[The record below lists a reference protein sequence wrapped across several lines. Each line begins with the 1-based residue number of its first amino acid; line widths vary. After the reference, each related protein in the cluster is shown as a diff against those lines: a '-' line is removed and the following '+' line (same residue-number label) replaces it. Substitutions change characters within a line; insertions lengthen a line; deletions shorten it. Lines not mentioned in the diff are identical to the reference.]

1 MGHTSK
7 CFAENI
13 SNYCIHL
20 VQLYIHKVHFKVDIC
35 TYMYHGNHNSLHIL
49 HTFCCHRRRK
59 QLVCRCCSDIHVH
72 TPVLSSY
79 MHRKC
84 NSYAQYVIIYAEWC
98 MHVFMYVS
106 IYLCVHVYMYVC
118 MYSTVLLKNL
128 QYGFTCRLTSIRT
141 YIKVSDSTTASVFQ
155 WQPHNV
161 NKGT

>member
-13 SNYCIHL
+13 AIA
-20 VQLYIHKVHFKVDIC
+20 YISYSHTYTKFIFKVDIC

-49 HTFCCHRRRK
+49 HTFCYHRRRK
-59 QLVCRCCSDIHVH
+59 QLVCQCCSDIHVH

-84 NSYAQYVIIYAEWC
+84 ISYTQYVIIYAEWC

-106 IYLCVHVYMYVC
+106 IYLCVHVYMYVWV
-118 MYSTVLLKNL
+118 YSITQKSSVWIYMQTDKHM
-128 QYGFTCRLTSIRT
+128 
-141 YIKVSDSTTASVFQ
+141 YIKRIRLD
-155 WQPHNV
+155 HH
-161 NKGT
+161 